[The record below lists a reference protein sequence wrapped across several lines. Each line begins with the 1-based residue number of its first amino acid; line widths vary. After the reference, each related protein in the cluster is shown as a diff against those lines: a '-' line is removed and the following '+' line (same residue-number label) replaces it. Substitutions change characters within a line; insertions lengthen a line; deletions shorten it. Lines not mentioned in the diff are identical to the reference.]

1 MGSWCPAGLGCWS
14 QSVIERYL
22 RLLLVFPNGIWWGF
36 SGMSFGHCLRHL
48 CWRILRKWIA
58 VVGSHRSLIIRSNYY
73 VVNYTFSKFNLR
85 NPWNSCVVILLIKWY
100 SVKLT
105 YWIKYLIMIKR
116 RFSIESKL
124 NHYGITNRSKVSTV
138 AIRALFR

>member
-14 QSVIERYL
+14 QSVIEQHL
-22 RLLLVFPNGIWWGF
+22 IFLLVFPNGIWWSF

-58 VVGSHRSLIIRSNYY
+58 VVGSHRNLIIRWNYY
-73 VVNYTFSKFNLR
+73 VVIYTFSKFTYR
-85 NPWNSCVVILLIKWY
+85 NSWNSCVVILLVKWY

-105 YWIKYLIMIKR
+105 CWIKCLIITKWR
-116 RFSIESKL
+116 LSIESRL
-124 NHYGITNRSKVSTV
+124 NHYGITDRSKVSPAVT
-138 AIRALFR
+138 RALFG